1 MEWIFHLHII
11 LDATPLKENIRF
23 ELTYGGY
30 ENYEKY
36 YEQVHSNGPIDEI
49 ENGKQRAITLFNEVF
64 NYSETIQIIV
74 ILPQYSVG
82 SRIQKY
88 LFKNKFKI
96 IDSLTTN
103 SWDDYYGE
111 YVTVLVIETEKI
123 NFRMLKTIDGICY
136 QDFPRNSKLRIKNP
150 LIFYN
155 KQDNLILYIYDDR
168 GCDIWADNLEKQ
180 KLIYEKYNS
189 WILDY
194 DKKNISKFYKSV
206 I

>member
-1 MEWIFHLHII
+1 M
-11 LDATPLKENIRF
+11 
-23 ELTYGGY
+23 
-30 ENYEKY
+30 
-36 YEQVHSNGPIDEI
+36 QSNGPIDKI
-49 ENGKQRAITLFNEVF
+49 ENGKQRAITLLNEVF

-74 ILPQYSVG
+74 TVPQCSAG
-82 SRIQKY
+82 STIQKC

-96 IDSLTTN
+96 IDSFTTN

-111 YVTVLVIETEKI
+111 CVTVLVIETEKI

-136 QDFPRNSKLRIKNP
+136 QYFPRNSKLRIKNP

-168 GCDIWADNLEKQ
+168 GCDIWSDNLEKQ
-180 KLIYEKYNS
+180 KLIYEIYNS

-194 DKKNISKFYKSV
+194 DKKNISKFYK
-206 I
+206 